1 MTVLIIDE
9 NKDNAMYYARQLV
22 GPYNVCICSNS
33 SSAIRMLLD
42 LRPDALI
49 IDLMILVKLKP
60 LPFHPKVIIAVTYF
74 FSSAIIQEA
83 SAEGVHELVR
93 LPCASDCM
101 SKKINARLYQ
111 NIL

>member
-9 NKDNAMYYARQLV
+9 NTDNAMYYARQLV
-22 GPYNVCICSNS
+22 GPYNVCICSNRA
-33 SSAIRMLLD
+33 SATQMLLD

-49 IDLMILVKLKP
+49 IDLIILFKLKP
-60 LPFHPKVIIAVTYF
+60 LPFHPKVIIGVTYF
-74 FSSAIIQEA
+74 FSNTVIQEA

-101 SKKINARLYQ
+101 SRKINARLYQ
-111 NIL
+111 SIL